1 MNNQANC
8 CDYRL
13 LTQRPEQQETMSI
26 DKQLSTGYFL
36 LLLLALSAYTLIL
49 REGRPVLTSLTYL
62 VNSLWGFSLVLFT
75 VSSFLYFSES
85 ETALKKAFRNTRE
98 ISLYF
103 ASILFWWSI
112 FYNNPN
118 TTPFQWLAVFSAS
131 ATLLQLGLR
140 FYCRVTYS
148 AALAI
153 WSFVNAVIATYAA
166 IIFLQLDER
175 HTGVTFLLIGSL
187 QFLAFTLVRNQPDE
201 QANRGF
207 ELLLITSLTVMY
219 SAATGYYV

>member
-8 CDYRL
+8 CDYRP
-13 LTQRPEQQETMSI
+13 LTQRSNKRESVSI
-26 DKQLSTGYFL
+26 DNQLSASYFV

-62 VNSLWGFSLVLFT
+62 VNSLWGFSLLLFA

-85 ETALKKAFRNTRE
+85 ETILKKAFRYTRE
-98 ISLYF
+98 ISLYL
-103 ASILFWWSI
+103 ASVLFWWSI

-140 FYCRVTYS
+140 FYCRVNYPAT
-148 AALAI
+148 LAI

-166 IIFLQLDER
+166 IIFLQLNER
-175 HTGVTFLLIGSL
+175 HVGVTFLLIGSL
-187 QFLAFTLVRNQPDE
+187 QFLAFTLVRNQSDE
-201 QANRGF
+201 KANRGF
-207 ELLLITSLTVMY
+207 ELLLITSFALMY
-219 SAATGYYV
+219 SAVTGYYI